1 MDELLRSQLGTESI
15 TTDMVKHCSYCVMIS
30 PDPLHR
36 TPVYCIK
43 YSGSNT
49 PILVNLATC
58 LTCGDFKKC
67 GLGFEQP

>member
-1 MDELLRSQLGTESI
+1 MDKLLRSQLETELI
-15 TTDMVKHCSYCVMIS
+15 TTEMVKHCSYCVMIS

-36 TPVYCIK
+36 TPIYCIK
-43 YSGSNT
+43 YSGSST

-67 GLGFEQP
+67 ELRFEPS